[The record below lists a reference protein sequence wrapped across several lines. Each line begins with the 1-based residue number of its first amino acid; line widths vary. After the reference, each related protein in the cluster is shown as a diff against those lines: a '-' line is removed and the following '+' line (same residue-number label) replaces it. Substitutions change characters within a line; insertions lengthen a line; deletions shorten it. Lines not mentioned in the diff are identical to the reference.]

1 MREGRDAWSRNKK
14 ILSGRGSLIC
24 SLLGEEGVDPS
35 TGPET
40 EGAGGRA
47 EEGRQKSRPRHE
59 NVSKE
64 VGWSRVGRLLGGR
77 CSPSTGVP
85 PPPPRHKDFLRVTCH
100 FEATL
105 FESVPCHSKSKWL
118 TGPRSPEL
126 SGLGLK
132 TSRFP
137 HRG

>member
-24 SLLGEEGVDPS
+24 SLLGEEGEDPS
-35 TGPET
+35 TGPEA
-40 EGAGGRA
+40 EGAGVRA
-47 EEGRQKSRPRHE
+47 EVGKQKSSHDRRTFLKRSGGPGWGGSWRGGAAPQQASPSPPRHE
-59 NVSKE
+59 A
-64 VGWSRVGRLLGGR
+64 
-77 CSPSTGVP
+77 
-85 PPPPRHKDFLRVTCH
+85 FLRGTCH